1 MKTSSLIP
9 LLFALTSAG
18 LVQAQDGAKIIEPE
32 AKATLEK
39 SVAAIGSKEAMSKI
53 KTRTSIGKA
62 EMPAQGMSMSLVI
75 KQKAPL
81 MYYSKAVIPEV
92 ITVEQGFDGEEGW
105 SKDSIQGSRK
115 LAGAELA
122 QAKEGSAMFFEQQ
135 VLADLVEA
143 KVLPD
148 SKDGE
153 QTFTVVEAKTNDDS
167 TKTLYF
173 DKDTNLL
180 ARVITKAIVGPDGE
194 MEMDMQVSE
203 YKEVDGIQIPYSM
216 TMTIGAQKV
225 VMTMSEIEHNLEIA
239 DDLFK
244 MTK

>member
-18 LVQAQDGAKIIEPE
+18 LAQAQEDAKVIAPE
-32 AKATLEK
+32 AKAALEK
-39 SVAAIGSKEAMSKI
+39 SIEALGSKEAVAKI

-135 VLADLVEA
+135 VLDDLVEA
-143 KVLPD
+143 KLLPEI
-148 SKDGE
+148 KDGD
-153 QTFTVVEAKTNDDS
+153 QTFTVIEAKTSDES

-173 DKDTNLL
+173 DKATHLL
-180 ARVITKAIVGPDGE
+180 ARVTTKAIVGPEGE
-194 MEMDMQVSE
+194 MEMDMKVSE
-203 YKEVDGIQIPYSM
+203 YKEVDGIKIPS
-216 TMTIGAQKV
+216 TMTLTVGPQKV
-225 VMTMSEIEHNLEIA
+225 VMTMSEIEHNKEIA
-239 DDLFK
+239 DDIFK
-244 MTK
+244 MKK